1 MNAKN
6 LVISSIETADGS
18 RCVDLFRRP
27 DGTYGFEEYR
37 RDPEDPHGWRA
48 VAAYGR
54 LVFET
59 EDAARAK
66 AGRRVAWFDRTDR

>member
-1 MNAKN
+1 MSAKN
-6 LVISSIETADGS
+6 LVIESSETADGS

-48 VAAYGR
+48 IAAHGG

-59 EDAARAK
+59 EDAARAE
-66 AGRRVAWFDRTDR
+66 ARRRVKWFGSSEA

>member
-1 MNAKN
+1 MSPKN
-6 LVISSIETADGS
+6 LVVESIETADGS

-37 RDPEDPHGWRA
+37 RDPEDPHGWRPM
-48 VAAYGR
+48 VSYDR

-59 EDAARAK
+59 EDTARAE
-66 AGRRVAWFDRTDR
+66 ARRRVAWLGSVDG